1 MVDLLIGSLQTRQRL
16 FFSTYYNEFL
26 LRTSIETE
34 RALLR
39 QQLSLRLIEQSQ
51 PAHNDLL
58 DRLFGYGQ

>member
-26 LRTSIETE
+26 LRTAIETE

-51 PAHNDLL
+51 PAHNDLI